1 MANLLNENEFEVKLK
16 WQDFKKYYVAI
27 FLLIMALT
35 PLIFLIGWLT
45 GVSEMLRDLL
55 IYITVFIPFAALVI
69 FPVFMFRRSKRA
81 PLLNSKLIAKSL
93 AILVTCWLLAGVFLI
108 RLFNF
113 IMRIEHYG
121 SANIDLYDLPRDL
134 LGFAIL
140 LLVIQAITFLVLFP
154 ISFLLNKYFPWEL
167 PNKTKKEA
175 K

>member
-1 MANLLNENEFEVKLK
+1 MANLLNEDEFEVKLK

-35 PLIFLIGWLT
+35 PLIFLIRWLT
-45 GVSEMLRDLL
+45 DVSETLRDLL
-55 IYITVFIPFAALVI
+55 IYITVFIPFAALII

-93 AILVTCWLLAGVFLI
+93 IMLITSWFFGVISLYGLIDFIITVKHKPTYRLFIDKTLSSPADITVIYVIILV
-108 RLFNF
+108 
-113 IMRIEHYG
+113 
-121 SANIDLYDLPRDL
+121 
-134 LGFAIL
+134 
-140 LLVIQAITFLVLFP
+140 ITFLVLFP
-154 ISFLLNKYFPWEL
+154 ISFLLNKYFPWES